1 MALGRGSWFGISSFI
16 FSRAS
21 TAEGSTT
28 SWLGVGFR
36 IAAALFQTCNQ
47 AHHEEGW
54 KWWCFP
60 KHSRSSIYADAR
72 IWVPWQD
79 ILTTPQKTTGKV
91 CVQNSWQNV
100 VWLWKTLKAIC
111 FVYSLILIWQKRVET
126 FVPNIECF
134 TGLTINCRRSSDWL
148 SVSQIHISRLPLPT
162 TAVCNDLMKLPITL

>member
-1 MALGRGSWFGISSFI
+1 MNYYHFQMALGRGSWFGISSFI

-111 FVYSLILIWQKRVET
+111 FVWK
-126 FVPNIECF
+126 F
-134 TGLTINCRRSSDWL
+134 SDFDLAKMCWNFW
-148 SVSQIHISRLPLPT
+148 SIHWMFYL
-162 TAVCNDLMKLPITL
+162 KLLE

>member
-79 ILTTPQKTTGKV
+79 MLTTPQKTTGKV
-91 CVQNSWQNV
+91 CAQNSWQND
-100 VWLWKTLKAIC
+100 VWWWKNVESNLFCLNILWFWFCKNVLNLLFQSLSTLCHKLQEK
-111 FVYSLILIWQKRVET
+111 FRLVNSLSNSH
-126 FVPNIECF
+126 FMF
-134 TGLTINCRRSSDWL
+134 S
-148 SVSQIHISRLPLPT
+148 
-162 TAVCNDLMKLPITL
+162 TAKYW

>member
-1 MALGRGSWFGISSFI
+1 MSLYEPSLSNVVLLWIIRTQKRRENRGINNELLPFPNGIGKRIMIWDLFLH
-16 FSRAS
+16 FLQGLYRWRFH
-21 TAEGSTT
+21 TT

-100 VWLWKTLKAIC
+100 VWWWKTLKAIC
-111 FVYSLILIWQKRVET
+111 FVWT
-126 FVPNIECF
+126 FSDF
-134 TGLTINCRRSSDWL
+134 DLTKMCWNFCS
-148 SVSQIHISRLPLPT
+148 IHW
-162 TAVCNDLMKLPITL
+162 MFYFKL